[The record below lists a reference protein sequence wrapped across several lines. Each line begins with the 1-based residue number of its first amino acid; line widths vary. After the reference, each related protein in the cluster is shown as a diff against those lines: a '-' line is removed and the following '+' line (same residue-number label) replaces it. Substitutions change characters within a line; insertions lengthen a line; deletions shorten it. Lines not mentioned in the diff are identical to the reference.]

1 MLSAIGYT
9 IAPSLRP
16 AGATPGNP
24 ETGRSAQ
31 PERPQRLVRE
41 AGAPAR
47 TGAPGPVQPLIDATT
62 LTSLQEVDPKNA
74 NKNASRSAA
83 ESENES
89 ESRAEDSTEAGTESG
104 TEPGAANAA
113 ESPTDP
119 RSAGLSDQEKSEVK
133 DLKSEDARVR
143 AHEQAHAA
151 AGGANAG
158 SPQFVFTN
166 GPDGRR
172 YATSGSVPI
181 DISPEQ
187 DPAATISKMEV
198 VKRAALAPTDP
209 SAADRSIAAQADKQK
224 ATAQSQAREETA
236 AATDQPAADP
246 ASRSAN
252 IEATSVEAASVQGS
266 SSGSGA
272 GENRNDGQYGDE
284 TGVET
289 GVPGRG
295 DFTQAVE
302 AYRRSADAM
311 GAAAGIASLR

>member
-16 AGATPGNP
+16 AGVSPGNP
-24 ETGRSAQ
+24 ETGRSTQ

-47 TGAPGPVQPLIDATT
+47 AGAPGPVQPLIDATT
-62 LTSLQEVDPKNA
+62 LTSLQEVGSKS
-74 NKNASRSAA
+74 ASRSAA

-89 ESRAEDSTEAGTESG
+89 ESRAEDSTEASTESG
-104 TEPGAANAA
+104 TEAGVANAAAGAANAA

-119 RSAGLSDQEKSEVK
+119 RSASLSDQEKSEVK

-198 VKRAALAPTDP
+198 VKRAALAPADP

-246 ASRSAN
+246 APRSA
-252 IEATSVEAASVQGS
+252 SVEATGVQGKT
-266 SSGSGA
+266 SGSGA
-272 GENRNDGQYGDE
+272 SENRNDGQYGD
-284 TGVET
+284 ET

-311 GAAAGIASLR
+311 GAAAGVASLR